1 MKWKYEFILKQEWR
15 GLLRCI
21 RKIKFRGFF
30 FCFEILSTLH
40 HSFELQYSEFQTLPI
55 LLLLIKMD
63 TSDTSKAS
71 GKRISNN
78 RRPLKLSAELAD
90 IVGKEVANRREI
102 IGKLNVYVK
111 ANNLLDPENSQ
122 FFIPDKK
129 MAEIFGPNS
138 VKLLNMRYYISDHAT
153 VVIDSESLWIQII
166 HSSNVF
172 RIVK

>member
-1 MKWKYEFILKQEWR
+1 
-15 GLLRCI
+15 
-21 RKIKFRGFF
+21 
-30 FCFEILSTLH
+30 
-40 HSFELQYSEFQTLPI
+40 
-55 LLLLIKMD
+55 MD

-153 VVIDSESLWIQII
+153 VVIDSESL
-166 HSSNVF
+166 
-172 RIVK
+172 